1 MRYTLASVFLAA
13 SALAQTAPPP
23 AFEVAS
29 VKINEPFLGR
39 DNRWRGSIQTAPGSL
54 TMRRVTW
61 LTMLTWAWQIHVPQI
76 AGGPSWLEI
85 ETYDVVAKAGREA
98 TLDEMRIMLRA
109 LLAERFKLA
118 THRERRE
125 LSALVLVEGKGGH
138 KMNVSDSDHAL
149 PSVQDPVKGN
159 VVKAISMPE
168 LVELI
173 AHELRL
179 PVVDDT
185 GLKGRY
191 DFPLNIREAWERYIS
206 NPSPGE
212 RLEPVGVYQLLLQQG
227 AGLKLDSRKTPIEVL
242 VIDHIEKNPIEN

>member
-1 MRYTLASVFLAA
+1 MRLLACLFLAG

-39 DNRWRGSIQTAPGSL
+39 DNRWRGQIQTAPGSL

-76 AGGPSWLEI
+76 VGGPSWLEI
-85 ETYDVVAKAGREA
+85 ETYDIVAKAGREA
-98 TLDEMRIMLRA
+98 TVDEMRLMLRT
-109 LLAERFKLA
+109 LLAERCKLA
-118 THRERRE
+118 THRETRE
-125 LSALVLVEGKGGH
+125 LTALVLVEAKGGH
-138 KMNVSDSDHAL
+138 KMTVNDSDHAL

-159 VVKAISMPE
+159 IVKAISMPE

-173 AHELRL
+173 SHELRI
-179 PVVDDT
+179 PAVNDT
-185 GLKGRY
+185 RLKGRY
-191 DFPLNIREAWERYIS
+191 DFPLNLREAWERYIA
-206 NPSPGE
+206 NPAPGE
-212 RLEPVGVYQLLLQQG
+212 RLEPVGVYQLLLQKD
-227 AGLKLDSRKTPIEVL
+227 AGLKLESRKAPIEVL